1 MICAGHS
8 KVFKLTTRNSPA
20 RVFNTRTQSWADRL
34 SGYSSGSRPDDE
46 RVAQTEMAESS
57 PTEMAESSPDRR
69 TGITHQPTIAPVKH
83 AAQDCGACTTFGAFR
98 DGYAIS
104 NWVP

>member
-1 MICAGHS
+1 
-8 KVFKLTTRNSPA
+8 
-20 RVFNTRTQSWADRL
+20 
-34 SGYSSGSRPDDE
+34 
-46 RVAQTEMAESS
+46 MAESS
-57 PTEMAESSPDRR
+57 PTEMAESSPDRL

-83 AAQDCGACTTFGAFR
+83 AAKDRGACTTFGAFR